1 MKTFIAQTSDS
12 GLEAGL
18 EHIEGERE
26 SSPAPSEEMNMVPG
40 LQRTKQHAEVVDS
53 VLYQRSLGLVGTQ
66 QIHLIKSAC
75 LILGT

>member
-1 MKTFIAQTSDS
+1 MKTLIAQTSDS

-26 SSPAPSEEMNMVPG
+26 SSLAPNEEMNLVPAQQ
-40 LQRTKQHAEVVDS
+40 LTKQHAEVVDS

-66 QIHLIKSAC
+66 QINVMISAR
-75 LILGT
+75 LILGA